1 MEGVREY
8 PCHRTHPPVPFGSPS
23 PTWPAARRCLSP
35 PQESPVMALHFRPD
49 LLQVEVKDDV
59 TVVKLTT
66 PRFDDS
72 NAVPIGQQLADLVDR
87 LGRHKLHLDLGEV
100 EFLSSVGLSKLL
112 TLNKK
117 VQAAGGELRLHNVGP
132 VVYEVFEVT
141 QLTRLL
147 DIRPKGAGPGTPLV
161 SS

>member
-1 MEGVREY
+1 
-8 PCHRTHPPVPFGSPS
+8 
-23 PTWPAARRCLSP
+23 
-35 PQESPVMALHFRPD
+35 MALHFRPD

-117 VQAAGGELRLHNVGP
+117 VQAAGGELQLHNVQP

-147 DIRPKGAGPGTPLV
+147 DIRPKGSEPETPLV
-161 SS
+161 TSA